1 MFLAPALDMVV
12 GRGDDQKQW
21 WDLILT
27 NEIAVTHTEGLF
39 NFFFLSKIL
48 VVFKAGFNPC

>member
-12 GRGDDQKQW
+12 GKGDDQKQL

-27 NEIAVTHTEGLF
+27 NEIAVTHTEGLL
-39 NFFFLSKIL
+39 NSFFLSKNL
-48 VVFKAGFNPC
+48 VVFKAGFNPR